1 MLGTIGAG
9 LEFFP
14 GGLGI
19 IPEAVIRPC
28 QTTHIYA
35 KNKYTNNT

>member
-14 GGLGI
+14 GGIGI
-19 IPEAVIRPC
+19 IPEAVIRPF
-28 QTTHIYA
+28 QTTHI
-35 KNKYTNNT
+35 